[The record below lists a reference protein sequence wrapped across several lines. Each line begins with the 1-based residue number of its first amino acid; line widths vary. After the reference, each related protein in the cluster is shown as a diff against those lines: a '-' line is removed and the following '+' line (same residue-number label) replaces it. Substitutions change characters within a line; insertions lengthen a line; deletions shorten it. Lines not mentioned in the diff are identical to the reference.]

1 MSRFFRRELAA
12 FTQDRRG
19 VFAVIT
25 SLMLFVLVTVGG
37 MAVDFSRAQMA
48 KERLQFAVDSA
59 ALAVGKVTESYEDP
73 EDAILDYVVAN
84 IDGSVIKD
92 GSLQLAT
99 NISETPA
106 SRQVAIEASAKVDGI
121 FTAFFGVDEIQVNAR
136 SETYE
141 AYQNLEIAIALDVSN
156 SMKNARIAELRK
168 AAKEFV
174 GKLLKSEKD
183 RELRH
188 ISLIPYGAA
197 VALPTGLN
205 RFLRG
210 QFEDAYWNG
219 CFNYGD
225 DIFRNDNLFRNGSL
239 DPYPHFH
246 FWGNHLLCS
255 QDREAIFLEN
265 NVDVLEKAIDNMTAT
280 GGSTRTDVATAWA
293 LRAVSPKWRGIY
305 PGAPAHL
312 PADYGDAIKV
322 LVIMTDGAVTGE
334 LGLYG
339 YDPRTHFTPGPAA
352 NRAPLAPSVF
362 PEDFYLT
369 TFDDGLRN
377 FLKACDTAKN
387 KNGVVVYTV
396 CFLIEKDKPRQ
407 GLKDCATTEDHYSF
421 AESGELSAAFD
432 RIALGID
439 SLKLRK

>member
-1 MSRFFRRELAA
+1 M
-12 FTQDRRG
+12 
-19 VFAVIT
+19 FAVIT

-174 GKLLKSEKD
+174 GKLLKSEID

-305 PGAPAHL
+305 PGAPAH
-312 PADYGDAIKV
+312 
-322 LVIMTDGAVTGE
+322 
-334 LGLYG
+334 
-339 YDPRTHFTPGPAA
+339 
-352 NRAPLAPSVF
+352 
-362 PEDFYLT
+362 
-369 TFDDGLRN
+369 
-377 FLKACDTAKN
+377 
-387 KNGVVVYTV
+387 
-396 CFLIEKDKPRQ
+396 
-407 GLKDCATTEDHYSF
+407 
-421 AESGELSAAFD
+421 
-432 RIALGID
+432 
-439 SLKLRK
+439 